1 MSSAIDKLI
10 VGEHLPSDY
19 RKTVD
24 AFWRG
29 LSEEIAMRAMDG
41 PVVVGING
49 AQGSGKSTLCQFLE
63 VLLVEHNQR
72 SATLSIDDLYLTK
85 AERERLGREVH
96 PLLATRGVPGTHDAA
111 LGLSLIEDFRA
122 GRDLDLPRFDKS
134 VDDRSPERETV
145 KGPLQVLLFEGWC
158 LGAVPQDEAAL
169 AEPVNDLEATEDPDL
184 AWRRYVNEALDG
196 AYKTL
201 FEQLDMLVMLKVP
214 DFAAVRRKRALNPA
228 PTATGINE
236 PTIPDSPRLPAEKSA
251 RCIEPP
257 LPRHTPVRLP
267 NNSAINGESWTPFP
281 MG

>member
-10 VGEHLPSDY
+10 VGEHLPPDY

-111 LGLSLIEDFRA
+111 LGLSLIDDFRA

-201 FEQLDMLVMLKVP
+201 FEQLDMLVMLKGP
-214 DFAAVRRKRALNPA
+214 DFAAVRRNRALQEDKLRARNPDA
-228 PTATGINE
+228 PGLMDAAALKRFLDQDE
-236 PTIPDSPRLPAEKSA
+236 RLTLHMFEEMPARA
-251 RCIEPP
+251 DVLIEIGADQ
-257 LPRHTPVRLP
+257 RPV
-267 NNSAINGESWTPFP
+267 
-281 MG
+281 